1 MLNNQD
7 YAFINN
13 TVNSIKSTMINL
25 ASEYGPDY
33 CSDFLITFE
42 SIKNNTSRLRLTD
55 VTINE
60 YISLIRGHNMNVQ
73 SHPQGLLVQAH
84 VSSILLAPN
93 DAVALSNSLQMF
105 RGRAAL
111 NGDYENI

>member
-93 DAVALSNSLQMF
+93 DAVALSNSLQLF
-105 RGRAAL
+105 RGRASL
-111 NGDYENI
+111 NGDYENM